1 MTPSSARSMP
11 GNTVHGSPS
20 HPSPVGRAHLAGG
33 PSLRRV
39 VLSTSI
45 TATMP
50 SSDFRSTLHHFTGSP
65 LIGFAATEHRRAATC
80 GHNAG
85 AETDLSCSVMSCTTV
100 PPSIRRR
107 VPGCCTS
114 KVFTPSMAFAPVV
127 RARLPLCP
135 LASRG
140 RLTTLQGSLDAADRL
155 LARPPKGLCCDAST
169 VGSPLPPATSYSAA
183 WSLRWP
189 DSHRQVH
196 HRFQDTREV
205 GSRRGG
211 SAPFP
216 APPSQTGHEVLP
228 HPAFPQAVGPP
239 HSTKPPVLATSPS
252 TRTRFSGERIRGR
265 IAVHG
270 SPSHPSPVGRAHL
283 AGGPSLRRVVLSTS
297 ITATMPSSDFRSTL
311 HHFTGSPL
319 IGFAATEHRSAAT
332 CGHNAGAETDLSCS
346 VMSCTTVP
354 PSIRRRV
361 PGCCTSKV
369 FTPSMAFAPVVRARL
384 PLFPLASRGRLTTLQ
399 GSLDAADRLLARPP
413 KGLCCDASTVGSPL
427 PPATS
432 YSAAWSLRWPDS
444 HRQVHHRFQDTHY
457 GRLRRPPGSLPLPEL
472 LTGYRSPAPTDSRS
486 RSGRGGP
493 LQFPP
498 SLSER
503 SAPPTPGSSSRLRFQ
518 DLRRFHGLRP
528 DTPGSALPCPTLTM
542 GIFTTR
548 QASLDA
554 TDRSVAP
561 PLKGF

>member
-1 MTPSSARSMP
+1 MSGTRFAGRVLLGWVPFLHRLRDRLRGVVRPLRRCEVGSRRGGSAPFPAPPSQTGHEVLPHPAFPQAVGPPHSTKPPVLATSPSTRTRFS
-11 GNTVHGSPS
+11 GERIRGRIAVHGSPS

-127 RARLPLCP
+127 RARLPLFP

-319 IGFAATEHRSAAT
+319 IGFAATEHRRAAT

-457 GRLRRPPGSLPLPEL
+457 
-472 LTGYRSPAPTDSRS
+472 AP
-486 RSGRGGP
+486 
-493 LQFPP
+493 
-498 SLSER
+498 
-503 SAPPTPGSSSRLRFQ
+503 
-518 DLRRFHGLRP
+518 
-528 DTPGSALPCPTLTM
+528 
-542 GIFTTR
+542 I
-548 QASLDA
+548 
-554 TDRSVAP
+554 
-561 PLKGF
+561 

>member
-1 MTPSSARSMP
+1 MLSAR
-11 GNTVHGSPS
+11 
-20 HPSPVGRAHLAGG
+20 
-33 PSLRRV
+33 
-39 VLSTSI
+39 
-45 TATMP
+45 
-50 SSDFRSTLHHFTGSP
+50 
-65 LIGFAATEHRRAATC
+65 
-80 GHNAG
+80 
-85 AETDLSCSVMSCTTV
+85 
-100 PPSIRRR
+100 
-107 VPGCCTS
+107 
-114 KVFTPSMAFAPVV
+114 
-127 RARLPLCP
+127 
-135 LASRG
+135 
-140 RLTTLQGSLDAADRL
+140 LDQ
-155 LARPPKGLCCDAST
+155 C
-169 VGSPLPPATSYSAA
+169 
-183 WSLRWP
+183 
-189 DSHRQVH
+189 
-196 HRFQDTREV
+196 EV

-319 IGFAATEHRSAAT
+319 IGFAATEHRRPAT
-332 CGHNAGAETDLSCS
+332 CGHNAGAETDLSCL

-369 FTPSMAFAPVVRARL
+369 FTPSMAFAPIARARL
-384 PLFPLASRGRLTTLQ
+384 PLFPLTSRGRLTTLQ

-457 GRLRRPPGSLPLPEL
+457 GHLRRPPGWLPLP
-472 LTGYRSPAPTDSRS
+472 GSSPVIGHRAPTALRS
-486 RSGRGGP
+486 LLGRGGP

-498 SLSER
+498 PLSER
-503 SAPPTPGSSSRLRFQ
+503 SAPPRPGSPSRLHFQ
-518 DLRRFHGLRP
+518 DLHRFHGLRLFP
-528 DTPGSALPCPTLTM
+528 TSSALPGPTRLRAGALT
-542 GIFTTR
+542 TL
-548 QASLDA
+548 QASLDV
-554 TDRSVAP
+554 TDRSVAHPARWDARRWASTP
-561 PLKGF
+561 PVSRRHRQPATGPPDSYPDRTYTGKRRRAYESAIHHLHDQPPTLWTHRKNRLAALAFRRAGAHRK

>member
-1 MTPSSARSMP
+1 MLSAR
-11 GNTVHGSPS
+11 
-20 HPSPVGRAHLAGG
+20 
-33 PSLRRV
+33 
-39 VLSTSI
+39 
-45 TATMP
+45 
-50 SSDFRSTLHHFTGSP
+50 
-65 LIGFAATEHRRAATC
+65 
-80 GHNAG
+80 
-85 AETDLSCSVMSCTTV
+85 
-100 PPSIRRR
+100 
-107 VPGCCTS
+107 
-114 KVFTPSMAFAPVV
+114 
-127 RARLPLCP
+127 
-135 LASRG
+135 
-140 RLTTLQGSLDAADRL
+140 LDR
-155 LARPPKGLCCDAST
+155 C
-169 VGSPLPPATSYSAA
+169 
-183 WSLRWP
+183 
-189 DSHRQVH
+189 
-196 HRFQDTREV
+196 EV

-319 IGFAATEHRSAAT
+319 IGFAATEHRRSAT

-457 GRLRRPPGSLPLPEL
+457 GHLRRPPGSASTSQL
-472 LTGYRSPAPTDSRS
+472 LTSYRSRRS
-486 RSGRGGP
+486 TRTHAIGWAGEG
-493 LQFPP
+493 L
-498 SLSER
+498 
-503 SAPPTPGSSSRLRFQ
+503 SSSRRHYPNVPSPLRRGVLRGCTFQ
-518 DLRRFHGLRP
+518 DLHRFHGLRP
-528 DTPGSALPCPTLTM
+528 SPPGSALPCPTRLRA
-542 GIFTTR
+542 GLLTTR
-548 QASLDA
+548 QASLDV
-554 TDRSVAP
+554 TDRSVAHPAQRGARRWASTP
-561 PLKGF
+561 PVSRRHRQPATGPPDSYPDRTYTGKRRRAYESAVNHLHDQPPTLLDALANRDDQPLRGLG